1 VLVECSVSRCEHH
14 VFYLLVQ
21 VHTSCR
27 LCAVQELFCIFRA
40 CIRRILVRK
49 QAAATVAKLARDS
62 GCKVTV
68 LMIDKKGEDGDPAV
82 KEETIRWHL
91 NEGGCTDYDLLH
103 REEEKPSVAVGD
115 VADDLECDL
124 VVLSAEAVH
133 GGLVNANLLAE
144 FVPCPIFMIP

>member
-1 VLVECSVSRCEHH
+1 LPQTSDPVGMTFKYVLLPVIDSNPYLCEG
-14 VFYLLVQ
+14 
-21 VHTSCR
+21 T
-27 LCAVQELFCIFRA
+27 
-40 CIRRILVRK
+40 K

-68 LMIDKKGEDGDPAV
+68 LMIDKKAEDGDPAV

-133 GGLVNANLLAE
+133 GGLVDANLLAE